1 MATKS
6 TDPPAHLQT
15 QMDELDALLDRLL
28 KLPLG
33 SGNES
38 PIPPPASLKVIAP
51 SEDFLESLDENL
63 EEPILRFGDQVA
75 AAASLSEPQSP
86 AVSAP
91 SIQHLNASQF
101 ASLPDSKDQVAPSLE
116 APAPQPLVP
125 PEEMPWLDDEPGL
138 QASGTKRPAHG
149 DSAATSPGT
158 RSGPIASERFGKPAG
173 AQLEILIGP
182 TCTVISPET
191 LSPAGKAAE
200 SVTPH
205 PSRLRTFFWRW
216 NLLFDMTA
224 GRVFPSLRRPS
235 VKYFLGFVGLGL
247 LIGSIYLAWHTWL
260 K

>member
-6 TDPPAHLQT
+6 TDPPANLQT

-28 KLPLG
+28 NLPLG

-38 PIPPPASLKVIAP
+38 PIPPPASFKVIAP

-63 EEPILRFGDQVA
+63 DEPILRFGNQDQVA
-75 AAASLSEPQSP
+75 AALISEPQAP
-86 AVSAP
+86 ATSVP

-101 ASLPDSKDQVAPSLE
+101 VSLPDFKDEIGPSLE

-125 PEEMPWLDDEPGL
+125 PEEMPWLDDEPSQREKK
-138 QASGTKRPAHG
+138 QAHANPTATVSGAR
-149 DSAATSPGT
+149 SAPMV
-158 RSGPIASERFGKPAG
+158 PERFGKPAG
-173 AQLEILIGP
+173 AQVEILIGP
-182 TCTVISPET
+182 TCTVISPES
-191 LSPAGKAAE
+191 LAPASKAAE
-200 SVTPH
+200 SITPH

-224 GRVFPSLRRPS
+224 GRLFPTLRRPS
-235 VKYFLGFVGLGL
+235 VKYFLSFVGLGL
-247 LIGSIYLAWHTWL
+247 LIGSIYLAWHAWL